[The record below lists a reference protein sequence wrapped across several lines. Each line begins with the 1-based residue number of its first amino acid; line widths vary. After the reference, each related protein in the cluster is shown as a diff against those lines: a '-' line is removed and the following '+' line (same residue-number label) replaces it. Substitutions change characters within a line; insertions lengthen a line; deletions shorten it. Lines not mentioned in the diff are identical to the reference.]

1 MYMRNYIYIIIY
13 MANLMNYKKP
23 SHIKYLTSFGQK
35 AKHLVEL
42 GVGIKGAIDTARTAY
57 SLGQAAIPYV
67 LPLLGVL

>member
-1 MYMRNYIYIIIY
+1 
-13 MANLMNYKKP
+13 MNYKNP
-23 SHIKYLTSFGQK
+23 SHTNYLTSLGQK

-57 SLGQAAIPYV
+57 SLGQAAAPYI